1 MARLPIP
8 GSDDGAWGQVLND
21 FLVVSHNNDGT
32 LKSAAV
38 TTAGAASDST
48 VVHNSGAEIVA
59 GTKTFS
65 ASPIVPTPTLGSQVA
80 NKTYVDSVAGAG
92 APDASPT
99 AKGIVQLAGDL
110 GGTGT
115 TAAAP
120 VISDGAI
127 TNTKV
132 ASGAAIAK
140 SKLAA
145 LDIGDSDVNAI
156 SESKITGLTADLGG
170 KQPLDSDLT
179 AIAGL
184 TPTNDDLLQ
193 RKAGAWTN
201 RSPAQLKTDLA
212 LTKSDVGLANVP
224 NTDATDRANHTGTQ
238 TASTISDFT
247 SAAQAAVAG
256 DLAAKQNNDATLTAL
271 AALDTT
277 AGLVVETAAD
287 TFTKRTIVAGSGKL
301 TVTNGSGSAGNP
313 TIDVAEAN
321 FTGIPESA
329 VTNLTADLASKVSV
343 SNGGGETYSDAGNS
357 GTAITLNLAN
367 GNVQKLTL
375 TGNCTI
381 TLTSPA
387 SGAMRS
393 LTLLVFQDGVGTRT
407 ITWPGSVKWGNAGA
421 PVLTTTVAKMDMV
434 SLFTVD
440 GGTNWYGALGAK
452 GF

>member
-8 GSDDGAWGQVLND
+8 GSDDGSWGQILND
-21 FLVVSHNNDGT
+21 FLSVSHASDGT
-32 LKSAAV
+32 LKAGAV
-38 TTAGAASDST
+38 TDAGAASDST
-48 VVHNSGAEIVA
+48 VVHNSGSETIA

-65 ASPIVPTPTLGSQVA
+65 ASPVVPAPTLGGQAA

-92 APDASPT
+92 APDATTST
-99 AKGIVQLAGDL
+99 KGIVQLAGDL

-115 TAAAP
+115 AAGAP
-120 VISDGAI
+120 IISDGAI
-127 TNTKV
+127 TNAKV

-145 LDIGDSDVNAI
+145 LNIGDSDINTI
-156 SESKITGLTADLGG
+156 SESKITGLTSDLAG

-179 AIAGL
+179 DIAAL
-184 TPTNDDLLQ
+184 SPSNDDVLQ

-201 RSPAQLKTDLA
+201 RTPAQLKTDLA
-212 LTKSDVGLANVP
+212 LTKSDVGLSNVP
-224 NTDATDRANHTGTQ
+224 NTDATNRANHAGTQ
-238 TASTISDFT
+238 TASTISDFN
-247 SAAQAAVAG
+247 SAAQAAVAS
-256 DLAAKQNNDATLTAL
+256 DLATKQNSDATLTAL
-271 AALDTT
+271 AGLDAT

-287 TFTKRTIVAGSGKL
+287 TFTKRTLTAGSAKV
-301 TVTNGSGSAGNP
+301 TVTNGSGAAGNP

-329 VTNLTADLASKVSV
+329 VTNLTTDLAAKVSV
-343 SNGGGETYSDAGNS
+343 TNGGGETYSDAGNS

-393 LTLLVFQDGVGTRT
+393 LTLLVFQDGVGSHT

-421 PVLTTTVAKMDMV
+421 PVLTTTASKMDMI